1 MNERYQIVKGM
12 HEIIR
17 SMNNEEAYMDW
28 IYTVPD
34 GAEVPDATDED
45 VADDILD
52 VDLDSVGDVDVESD
66 VQPTVAD
73 DEPVIMLDSEQLN
86 LF

>member
-17 SMNNEEAYMDW
+17 CMNNEEAYMDW

-34 GAEVPDATDED
+34 GASDENLRD
-45 VADDILD
+45 IAEDD
-52 VDLDSVGDVDVESD
+52 
-66 VQPTVAD
+66 T
-73 DEPVIMLDSEQLN
+73 
-86 LF
+86 LFAETYKAFKSIFTAYQEDGLFIDNKLW

>member
-17 SMNNEEAYMDW
+17 CMNNEEAYMDW

-34 GAEVPDATDED
+34 GATDED
-45 VADDILD
+45 LRDIAEDD
-52 VDLDSVGDVDVESD
+52 S
-66 VQPTVAD
+66 
-73 DEPVIMLDSEQLN
+73 
-86 LF
+86 LFAETCNAFKFIFMAYQEDGLFIDNKLW

>member
-17 SMNNEEAYMDW
+17 CMNNEEAYMDW

-34 GAEVPDATDED
+34 GASDED
-45 VADDILD
+45 LRDIAEDD
-52 VDLDSVGDVDVESD
+52 
-66 VQPTVAD
+66 T
-73 DEPVIMLDSEQLN
+73 
-86 LF
+86 LFAETCKAFKSIFTAYQEDGFFIDNKLW

>member
-17 SMNNEEAYMDW
+17 CMNNEEAYMDW

-34 GAEVPDATDED
+34 GASDED
-45 VADDILD
+45 LRDIAEDDK
-52 VDLDSVGDVDVESD
+52 
-66 VQPTVAD
+66 
-73 DEPVIMLDSEQLN
+73 
-86 LF
+86 LFAETCKAFKSIFTAYQEDGLFIDNKLW